1 MHNQLLIVL
10 FSTFFCVSAWAR
22 GLEVLNMASPKLR
35 EFLIAHPAALQS
47 LTNILSRAFAERTAV
62 LYYFYSENESTARAA
77 HYYPSDSDVGITIR
91 ENQQP
96 ADEFICLVFEVLN
109 SESQKLFQELIRKAE
124 SGTISRSDFAQE
136 MLRVE
141 FKAAQGT
148 RDLLGTFRLSK
159 REISKSHFYKRVDG
173 TPKRFEDFLAYTK
186 MICAPER
193 DPFAEYEAKYDS
205 LRKR

>member
-1 MHNQLLIVL
+1 MHKQLVMVL
-10 FSTFFCVSAWAR
+10 LSTLLGVSSWAR

-47 LTNILSRAFAERTAV
+47 LTNILSRAFSERTAV
-62 LYYFYSENESTARAA
+62 LYYFYSENESTPRAA
-77 HYYPSDSDVGITIR
+77 HYYPSDSEVGITIR

-109 SESQKLFQELIRKAE
+109 SESQKLFQELMRKAE
-124 SGTISRSDFAQE
+124 SGAISRSDFAQE
-136 MLRVE
+136 TLRVE
-141 FKAAQGT
+141 FKAAQAT

-159 REISKSHFYKRVDG
+159 REISKSHNYKLVNG
-173 TPKRFEDFLAYTK
+173 TPKTFEDFLAYTK
-186 MICAPER
+186 KICAPER
-193 DPFAEYEAKYDS
+193 DPFAEYERKYDS

>member
-1 MHNQLLIVL
+1 
-10 FSTFFCVSAWAR
+10 
-22 GLEVLNMASPKLR
+22 MASPKLR
-35 EFLIAHPAALQS
+35 EFLSAHPAALQS
-47 LTNILSRAFAERTAV
+47 LTNILSRAFAERTIQ
-62 LYYFYSENESTARAA
+62 LYYFYSDDESAARAS
-77 HYYPSDSDVGITIR
+77 HYYQSDSVVGIVIR

-109 SESQKLFQELIRKAE
+109 SESQKLFQELMRKAE
-124 SGTISRSDFAQE
+124 SGAISRMDFAEE

-141 FKAAQGT
+141 FKAVQAI

-159 REISKSHFYKRVDG
+159 REMSKSYHYKLFNE

-186 MICAPER
+186 KISVPER
-193 DPFAEYEAKYDS
+193 DVLEEYKVKYDA